1 MLEITEIKTPP
12 IITLELKGRMDA
24 ITSDQLDGTI
34 STLLAQRE
42 TQFVI
47 DFSQLEYISSSGLR
61 VLLMAA
67 KKLKNADGQLILC
80 SLHDQIKTICDISG
94 FSSIFSIVHSRKEA
108 LNRHES

>member
-1 MLEITEIKTPP
+1 MLEITEIKTSPV
-12 IITLELKGRMDA
+12 ITLELKGRMDA

-61 VLLMAA
+61 VLLIAA

-80 SLHDQIKTICDISG
+80 SLNDQIKTIFDISG
-94 FSSIFSIVHSRKEA
+94 FSSIFSIVQSRKEA

>member
-12 IITLELKGRMDA
+12 VITLELKGRMDA

-80 SLHDQIKTICDISG
+80 SLNDHIKTIFDISG
-94 FSSIFSIVHSRKEA
+94 FSSVFSIVQSRKEA